1 MAEHIFTDGNFQK
14 EVLESKEPVLVDL
27 YANWCGPCKIMEPIL
42 KDSSEKNSEVKFAR
56 VDVDREGGL
65 AERFQVMSIP
75 TLIFFKGKNQ
85 VDRFTGVLHK
95 DELAKRVKALS
106 K

>member
-1 MAEHIFTDGNFQK
+1 MTMKDLTSKTFDEFISKGNSVIDFHA
-14 EVLESKEPVLVDL
+14 D
-27 YANWCGPCKIMEPIL
+27 WCGPCKIMEPIL
-42 KDSSEKNSEVKFAR
+42 KDTSERTEGVKFAR
-56 VDVDREGGL
+56 VDVDKEGGL

-75 TLIFFKGKNQ
+75 TLIFFKGKDQ
-85 VDRFTGVLHK
+85 VDRFTGVLNK